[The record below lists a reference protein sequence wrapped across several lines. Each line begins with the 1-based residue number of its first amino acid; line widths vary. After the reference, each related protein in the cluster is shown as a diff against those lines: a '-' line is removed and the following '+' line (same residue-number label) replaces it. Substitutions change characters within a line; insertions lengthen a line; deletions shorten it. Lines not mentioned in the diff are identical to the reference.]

1 MPRRMESL
9 YGARR
14 RDMLTMEYERQAAHD
29 SRVGRIT
36 RPEFHALGI
45 VSVEPSELGL
55 DCCEL
60 AQ

>member
-14 RDMLTMEYERQAAHD
+14 RDMLTMELATHAANG
-29 SRVGRIT
+29 SRVGRIA
-36 RPEFHALGI
+36 RLEIHALGI
-45 VSVEPSELGL
+45 VSVEPRELGL
-55 DCCEL
+55 NCCKL

>member
-14 RDMLTMEYERQAAHD
+14 RDMLTLELAGQAAHD
-29 SRVGRIT
+29 SRVGRVT
-36 RPEFHALGI
+36 RLEFHALGI
-45 VSVEPSELGL
+45 ASVESSELGL
-55 DCCEL
+55 DCCKL